1 LYDYVLED
9 EQIREMYNQTKDAH
23 VTIIDEELSEVESR
37 HYTMD

>member
-23 VTIIDEELSEVESR
+23 VTIIEEELNLEKILAQMTE
-37 HYTMD
+37 